1 MTTTKKA
8 RSRERGAGAV
18 NISAKDSLH
27 RVFHKLGGVNGML
40 DWAKKNPS
48 EFYRL
53 YARLVP
59 TEIEGNFTGN
69 VTVIFDDPTARPA
82 GYERKPAA

>member
-1 MTTTKKA
+1 MTTTRKP
-8 RSRERGAGAV
+8 RSRERGAGSV
-18 NISAKDSLH
+18 NISAKESLH
-27 RVFHKLGGVNGML
+27 KVFHKLGGVDGML
-40 DWAKKNPS
+40 DWAKLNKTD
-48 EFYRL
+48 FYRL

-59 TEIEGNFTGN
+59 TEIEGVVTGN